1 MKRRLSLLLCIVLLL
16 IAIPGVARADF
27 GPKPSI
33 DISFT
38 GLEGETYFVCLLGRV
53 DNEGYLYPLTL
64 AKAMEEGYHTWLPEA
79 ELQLFLKFE
88 DSDGFVPLYDGEE
101 CSSTHHFSLS
111 RFPPDEFKVL
121 IYFPKTGNFVE
132 SDRIYDNYAF
142 NSYYRIDAASCGLT
156 HDSSGEMNLK
166 LQNGYVY
173 FGAIVSFLVRLVI
186 TLAIEISIAWAFKLR
201 EKRVLKLIVIVNI
214 ITQTLLTFTL
224 SWVDFFN
231 GSLASILLY
240 VLLETVVF
248 LIEAIIY
255 SVRVN
260 KISAIRI
267 PHWKLW
273 LFSWVAN
280 TVSFFAGLFLLSFA
294 MMLMIV

>member
-1 MKRRLSLLLCIVLLL
+1 MKRRLSLFLCVVLLL
-16 IAIPGVARADF
+16 VAIPGVAHADF
-27 GPKPSI
+27 GPEPSI
-33 DISFT
+33 DIKFS

-53 DNEGYLYPLTL
+53 ENEGYLYPLTL
-64 AKAMEEGYHTWLPEA
+64 EKAMEEGYHTWLPEA
-79 ELQLFLKFE
+79 ELQLFLQYV
-88 DSDGFVPLYDGEE
+88 DSDGFVPLHDGEE

-111 RFPPDEFKVL
+111 RFPPREFKVL
-121 IYFPKTGNFVE
+121 IYFPKNGNFVK

-142 NSYYRIDAASCGLT
+142 NSYYRIDAARCGLT
-156 HDSSGEMNLK
+156 PDSSDEMNLQ

-173 FGAIVSFLVRLVI
+173 LGAIASFLVRLVI
-186 TLAIEISIAWAFKLR
+186 TLAIEISLAWAFKLR
-201 EKRVLKLIVIVNI
+201 EKRVLKLIVLVNV
-214 ITQTLLTFTL
+214 ITQTLLTLVL

-240 VLLETVVF
+240 ILLETLVF

-255 SVRVN
+255 SVWANR
-260 KISAIRI
+260 ISAVPI

-280 TVSFFAGLFLLSFA
+280 TVSFFAGLFLLTSA